1 MKPSTCTVLVLT
13 ALAVPAGAHFLPQ
26 ALRLGPTARKAGN
39 DDNLKPDPAATRL
52 LANARAMRARW
63 EDFPGFDADVT
74 VNIDGKV
81 SRGTV
86 KVDAKGKV
94 TLELPDQGA
103 KEWATRVLRS
113 TVSHRLDV
121 LPAQDTPC
129 VFGDLDAKKE
139 EERKKKLQDVQKKI
153 NALSQAL
160 TRLQAQARSVKQRIA
175 TLSTQYVA
183 VVQQKGAG
191 SGAAKQLKG
200 KVKALGRE
208 LARTNAKSGQ
218 ERRELA
224 NFQDNKKKLQ
234 KAPGAPNHPLGRLVR
249 PLRDKFHS
257 SYRIRGR
264 QMTVVNREMPEQGI
278 RFSITVLLQRFNK
291 DKQWLPIDFVV
302 STWDLKT
309 KALRSSESHHQTWT
323 RVGNFDLPDLTLIV
337 TSGGEDKFEAR
348 SIKLTNHQLAKK
360 KKKDDKDDKDDKD
373 EKDEKDEK

>member
-1 MKPSTCTVLVLT
+1 MKPSTCTLLVLT

-26 ALRLGPTARKAGN
+26 ALHVGQAARKAGN

-52 LANARAMRARW
+52 LANARAARARW

-74 VNIDGKV
+74 VNIEGKV

-94 TLELPDQGA
+94 TLELPDSSARQ
-103 KEWATRVLRS
+103 WATRILRS

-121 LPAQDTPC
+121 LPPQDTPC

-139 EERKKKLQDVQKKI
+139 EDRKKKLQEVQKKI
-153 NALSQAL
+153 NALSQAVA
-160 TRLQAQARSVKQRIA
+160 RLQAQARSVKQKIA
-175 TLSTQYVA
+175 TLSAQYVA

-200 KVKALGRE
+200 KVTAQRRE

-224 NFQDNKKKLQ
+224 NFQDKKKKLQ
-234 KAPGAPNHPLGRLVR
+234 KAPGAPVHPLGRLVR
-249 PLRDKFHS
+249 LLRDKFHS

-264 QMTVVNREMPEQGI
+264 QLTVVNRDMPEQGI
-278 RFSITVLLQRFNK
+278 RFTITVLLQRFNK
-291 DKQWLPIDFVV
+291 DKQWLPINFVV
-302 STWDLKT
+302 STWDLKS
-309 KALRSSESHHQTWT
+309 KALHSSESHHQTWT
-323 RVGNFDLPDLTLIV
+323 RVGKYDLPDLTLIV

-348 SIKLTNHQLAKK
+348 SIKVTNHQLAKKK
-360 KKKDDKDDKDDKD
+360 KKKDDKDDKDDK
-373 EKDEKDEK
+373 